1 MFIIGGK
8 FCPVSNFTELHALP
22 LAAHSYA
29 LLSGK
34 PGPCHATINH
44 LTSITSAKD
53 PARTSPEPKSL
64 LFFSVQI
71 LPTLLT
77 AHTLA
82 QMKYLSDH
90 DMCLFLV
97 LCGCTCDTR
106 VCIFLM
112 AVRWLLFLVSSKYF
126 RAFNQLRKDEVR
138 SQVQAVLQLKTSTKA
153 LARLHKQ
160 VHDMMRN
167 IAESLQLWS
176 RNLVLQE
183 NDINPPGVCSFYPS
197 ASFLVTSFIPQFLF
211 SLLISNV

>member
-1 MFIIGGK
+1 M
-8 FCPVSNFTELHALP
+8 
-22 LAAHSYA
+22 
-29 LLSGK
+29 
-34 PGPCHATINH
+34 
-44 LTSITSAKD
+44 
-53 PARTSPEPKSL
+53 
-64 LFFSVQI
+64 
-71 LPTLLT
+71 
-77 AHTLA
+77 
-82 QMKYLSDH
+82 
-90 DMCLFLV
+90 
-97 LCGCTCDTR
+97 
-106 VCIFLM
+106 
-112 AVRWLLFLVSSKYF
+112 SSKYF